1 MPFEGDHFSLSQ
13 LRADTQ
19 LVITFAKQPLDL
31 KDTGTEVQLHC
42 PPAAIPE
49 GVSPSAVTLQAERL
63 QEEAEDWPLVQ
74 SALDEVADRYTA
86 FNISLLCDG
95 SKIQPSGKVSVRI
108 PIPDGYDADRLAVY
122 RVEPTGARVPYPVEV
137 KDGFACF
144 ETDHFSYYVLAQK
157 AEETPPAEGALL
169 FEQPTNGR
177 LTAAADGQPV
187 ESGVSLPEGTA
198 VLFTALPAAGYQ
210 LESWKLDGQ
219 TLAGEDGLQLRVT
232 VGREGAR
239 VAVTFQAREQQPT
252 PAPTPPTPSAGGGS
266 PYTGDSTPLPLL
278 TALLLAGGAAAI
290 LRRRR

>member
-1 MPFEGDHFSLSQ
+1 MPFEGDRFSLSQ

-19 LVITFAKQPLDL
+19 LVVTFAKQPLDL
-31 KDTGTEVQLHC
+31 KDTGTEVQLYC

-86 FNISLLCDG
+86 FDISLLCDG
-95 SKIQPSGKVSVRI
+95 SKIQPSGKVAVRI

-122 RVEPTGARVPYPVEV
+122 RVEPTGVRVPYPVEV

-187 ESGVSLPEGTA
+187 ESLSL
-198 VLFTALPAAGYQ
+198 
-210 LESWKLDGQ
+210 
-219 TLAGEDGLQLRVT
+219 
-232 VGREGAR
+232 
-239 VAVTFQAREQQPT
+239 
-252 PAPTPPTPSAGGGS
+252 
-266 PYTGDSTPLPLL
+266 
-278 TALLLAGGAAAI
+278 I
-290 LRRRR
+290 HI